1 MMTKTKNDARV
12 FVYCLFAA
20 LALVIPSLMWRL
32 FQEHANR
39 SALLVFDLMELHSL
53 NAEEGQNR
61 FAALMEAG
69 ISAFMVPE
77 CTAEDLVKGAV
88 DEVTAVPA
96 ADVPDS
102 VLRSFSYPSGT
113 VVILKD
119 PALAELQQEYL
130 KRRFKSG
137 ERVAEGQTVYFRI
150 PRPYVQLEKAG
161 VLPDLRSMQYLS
173 AAGVPL
179 VFAPSPSVGSSGEG
193 LEESL
198 TFVCDNFSSVKVL
211 CPTGEIAATYPDTER
226 LGSFVKERG
235 LLMAQVEFSRQ
246 YGAARQVAAAWPNV
260 VSLHAVDR
268 EEVLKR
274 NIIRPIMLNR
284 FYRAAEE
291 REVRLLVL
299 RADPLRAVAS
309 QLAEYCEDVKALRAR
324 LDENGFKR
332 LWPAPA
338 PSSPWI
344 NSFFSAIALQILF
357 LLLLARYVERYF
369 DMSLLSR
376 KRFLGVLAATAVVLG
391 VCSLYAGILSRL
403 GGAFAAGFLAAEA
416 SLLAMDRWKVPL
428 RGAVEGFLLVLVGG
442 LVIAGRFSV
451 PLYMYRLSTFSG
463 VKLSLLLPLLL
474 ILLIDVHKR
483 EHPESL
489 PEILSRPPIWG
500 EIVLAGTL
508 LLGAAV
514 MLLRSGNYG
523 LVGTSEIMFRDWLE
537 KILGARPR
545 TKEFL
550 IGYPALVVW
559 YYLKRQ
565 EMWAH
570 WREILRLA
578 VTLAFSSA
586 VNSFCHFHTPLPLT
600 LLRGF
605 NGWWIGLVLGSLVLF
620 VGVRMGR
627 PLFRRLRSLL

>member
-1 MMTKTKNDARV
+1 MMIKTRNNAGA
-12 FVYCLFAA
+12 FVCFLFLA
-20 LALVIPSLMWRL
+20 LALATPSLIWRL
-32 FQEHANR
+32 FQERANR
-39 SALLVFDLMELHSL
+39 SSLLVFDLMELHAL
-53 NAEEGQNR
+53 NADEGRNK

-77 CTAEDLVKGAV
+77 CTAEELGKGAV
-88 DEVTAVPA
+88 DQVTAVPA
-96 ADVPDS
+96 ADLPDS
-102 VLRSFSYPSGT
+102 VLKRFSYPSGT
-113 VVILKD
+113 VVILRD

-130 KRRFKSG
+130 KRRFKNG
-137 ERVAEGQTVYFRI
+137 EGVADGQTVYFKI
-150 PRPYVQLEKAG
+150 PHPYVQLEKAG

-179 VFAPSPSVGSSGEG
+179 VFAPSPSMGSSGEE

-198 TFVCDNFSSVKVL
+198 TFLCGSFPSVKVL
-211 CPTGEIAATYPDTER
+211 CPTGEIAAAYPDTEL
-226 LGSFVKERG
+226 LGSFAKRHG

-274 NIIRPIMLNR
+274 NIIRPLMLNR
-284 FYRAAEE
+284 LYRAAEE
-291 REVRLLVL
+291 REVHLLVL
-299 RADPLRAVAS
+299 RLDPLRAVAP
-309 QLAEYCEDVKALRAR
+309 QLAEYGGDVKALRAR

-332 LWPAPA
+332 LWPVPA

-369 DMSLLSR
+369 DISLLSR
-376 KRFLGVLAATAVVLG
+376 RRFLGVLAATAVVLG
-391 VCSLYAGILSRL
+391 VFSLYAGILSRL

-416 SLLAMDRWKVPL
+416 SLVSMERWKVPL
-428 RGAVEGFLLVLVGG
+428 RGAAEGFLLVLVGG

-463 VKLSLLLPLLL
+463 VKLSLLLPLVL

-489 PEILSRPPIWG
+489 PEILSRPPLWG
-500 EIVLAGTL
+500 EIALAGAL
-508 LLGAAV
+508 LLAAVV

-523 LVGTSEIMFRDWLE
+523 FVGTSEIVFRDWLE

-550 IGYPALVVW
+550 VGYPALVVW

-565 EMWAH
+565 EMWSH
-570 WREILRLA
+570 WREVLRLA

-605 NGWWIGLVLGSLVLF
+605 NGWWTGLLLGSLLLF
-620 VGVRMGR
+620 VGVRFGR
-627 PLFRRLRSLL
+627 PVFRRLRSLL

>member
-1 MMTKTKNDARV
+1 MMAKTQNTAAA
-12 FVYCLFAA
+12 FVYCLFIA
-20 LALVIPSLMWRL
+20 LALAVPSLLWRL

-39 SALLVFDLMELHSL
+39 SSLLVFDLTELHSL
-53 NAEEGQNR
+53 NAEEGQNK

-77 CTAEDLVKGAV
+77 YTAEDLGKGAA
-88 DEVTAVPA
+88 DQVTAVPA

-102 VLRSFSYPSGT
+102 VLKSFSYPTGT

-119 PALAELQQEYL
+119 PVLAELQQEYL
-130 KRRFKSG
+130 KRRFKNG
-137 ERVAEGQTVYFRI
+137 ESVADGRTVYFRI
-150 PRPYVQLEKAG
+150 PRRYVQLEKAG

-179 VFAPSPSVGSSGEG
+179 VFALSPSMGSSAEE

-198 TFVCDNFSSVKVL
+198 GFVCDKFPSVKVL
-211 CPTGEIAATYPDTER
+211 CPTGEIAAAYPYTER
-226 LGSFVKERG
+226 LGSFVRERG

-274 NIIRPIMLNR
+274 NIVRPIMLNR

-299 RADPLRAVAS
+299 RTDPLRAVVP
-309 QLAEYCEDVKALRAR
+309 QLAEYCGDVKALRER

-332 LWPAPA
+332 LWPNPA

-344 NSFFSAIALQILF
+344 NSLFSAAALQ
-357 LLLLARYVERYF
+357 LLLLVLLARYVERYF
-369 DMSLLSR
+369 DMELLSR
-376 KRFLGVLAATAVVLG
+376 KRFLGILAAASVFLG
-391 VCSLYAGILSRL
+391 VCSLFAGGLSRL
-403 GGAFAAGFLAAEA
+403 GGALAAGLLAAEA
-416 SLLAMDRWKVPL
+416 SLRAMDRWKVPL
-428 RGAVEGFLLVLVGG
+428 RGAAEGFLLVLIGG

-483 EHPESL
+483 EHPESF
-489 PEILSRPPIWG
+489 PEIFMRPPLWA
-500 EIVLAGTL
+500 ELALAGTL
-508 LLGAAV
+508 LLAAAV
-514 MLLRSGNYG
+514 LLLRSGNYG

-565 EMWAH
+565 EMWAR

-586 VNSFCHFHTPLPLT
+586 VNSFCHFHTPLSLT

-605 NGWWIGLVLGSLVLF
+605 NGWWTGLLLGSLTLF
-620 VGVRMGR
+620 IGVRLGR
-627 PLFRRLRSLL
+627 PLFRRLRGLL